1 MMGVMLDSPWAG
13 QTFAP
18 PTPLDI
24 ATIESA
30 IAAQLSAQISTIEI
44 VQFPDKPSAYRLT
57 HRIGAA
63 LVAWRGATYGAL
75 DDAAAIVQVRRLEFE
90 IALVVRDL
98 GWSFGADPSGPS
110 PGAYALLE
118 AIRAA
123 LTGFKVPGCR
133 KMYPLREQFLGRDP
147 QGGAW
152 TWSAFYALD
161 TMALEA
167 STVDSFPLLIKGTA
181 LEEGGQT
188 TVIAPAASYTFDAQD
203 QIQLPVGNLSNLSVA
218 PVGGGSAYAA
228 GTDYTVDAING
239 IITRL
244 ASGTIAAGAAVL
256 VSYACADIVTAIAG
270 GSPYPTAPTN

>member
-1 MMGVMLDSPWAG
+1 MGVTLDTPWAG

-30 IAAQLSAQISTIEI
+30 IAAQMRAKITDVEV

-63 LVAWRGATYGAL
+63 LVAWRGATYGSL
-75 DDAAAIVQVRRLEFE
+75 NDTAAIVQARRLEFE

-110 PGAYALLE
+110 PGAYTLLE
-118 AIRAA
+118 AVRSA
-123 LTGFKVPGCR
+123 LTGFRVPGCR
-133 KMYPLREQFLGRDP
+133 KMYPLRESFLGRDP

-152 TWSAFYALD
+152 MWSSMYALD

-167 STVDSFPLLIKGTA
+167 STVNNFPAFTKGTA
-181 LEEGGQT
+181 LEQGAQT
-188 TVIAPAASYTFDAQD
+188 TANAQPADYTFNAQD
-203 QIQLPVGNLSNLSVA
+203 LIQLPARNLSNVTIA
-218 PVGGGSAYAA
+218 QAGGGNTYIAD
-228 GTDYTVDAING
+228 TDYTVDAING

-244 ASGTIAAGAAVL
+244 STGTIPAGATV
-256 VSYACADIVTAIAG
+256 VISYTYADAVTALAS
-270 GSPYPTAPTN
+270 GSPYPTSPTN

>member
-1 MMGVMLDSPWAG
+1 MGVTLDSAWAG

-30 IAAQLSAQISTIEI
+30 IAAQLRAQVSAIEI
-44 VQFPDKPSAYRLT
+44 AQFPDKAAAYRLT

-75 DDAAAIVQVRRLEFE
+75 TDTAAVVQARRLEFE
-90 IALVVRDL
+90 ITLLVRDL
-98 GWSFGADPSGPS
+98 GWSFGGDPSGPN

-123 LTGFKVPGCR
+123 LTGLQVSGCR
-133 KMYPLREQFLGRDP
+133 KMFPMREQFLGRDP
-147 QGGAW
+147 QGGVW
-152 TWSAFYALD
+152 IWSALYALE

-167 STVDSFPLLIKGTA
+167 STQDNFPIFIKGLA

-188 TVIAPAASYTFDAQD
+188 VKAAAAAAYTFNSQNV
-203 QIQLPVGNLSNLSVA
+203 IQLPVGNVANLVVTPA
-218 PVGGGSAYAA
+218 GGGNPYLAA
-228 GTDYTVDAING
+228 TDYALDAVNG
-239 IITRL
+239 IITRTTGGAI
-244 ASGTIAAGAAVL
+244 ASGAT
-256 VSYACADIVTAIAG
+256 VSVAYTYSETVTAVAG
-270 GSPYPTAPTN
+270 GSSSPTAPTN

>member
-1 MMGVMLDSPWAG
+1 MGVMLDSPWAG
-13 QTFAP
+13 QTFTP

-30 IAAQLSAQISTIEI
+30 IVAQLRAQISTIE
-44 VQFPDKPSAYRLT
+44 VAQFPDKPSAYRLT
-57 HRIGAA
+57 HRIGAG
-63 LVAWRGATYGAL
+63 LVAWRGATYGSL
-75 DDAAAIVQVRRLEFE
+75 NDTAAVVQVRRLEFE
-90 IALVVRDL
+90 VALVVRDL

-123 LTGFKVPGCR
+123 LTGFRVPGCR
-133 KMYPLREQFLGRDP
+133 KMYPLREQFLGRDA

-152 TWSAFYALD
+152 MWSSLYALD

-167 STVDSFPLLIKGTA
+167 SAVDNFPLFIKGTA

-188 TVIAPAASYTFDAQD
+188 TASAPAAGYTFNAQD
-203 QIQLPVGNLSNLSVA
+203 LIELPAGNISKLSVA
-218 PVGGGSAYAA
+218 PAGGGSAYVA

-244 ASGTIAAGAAVL
+244 SSGAIPAGAAVI
-256 VSYACADIVTAIAG
+256 VAYNYGDTVTAVAG
-270 GSPYPTAPTN
+270 GSPYPTSPTN